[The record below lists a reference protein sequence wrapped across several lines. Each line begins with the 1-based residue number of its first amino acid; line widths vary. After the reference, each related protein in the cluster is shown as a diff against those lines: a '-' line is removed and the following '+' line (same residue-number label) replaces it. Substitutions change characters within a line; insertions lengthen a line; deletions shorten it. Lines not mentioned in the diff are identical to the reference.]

1 MRFLRLCVALFSL
14 LLFDRVDSQSVPDLQ
29 TPPQSVVI
37 DVPALA
43 VLGNNAVFRNVT
55 TPFNPTKLNPPFF
68 QIWNESFLDIL
79 GSNPSVRVI
88 AERDDFA
95 FAHEA
100 PIYDPIED
108 QVFFASNDGG
118 PLGMSNLTQNNQY
131 SRISLKNIPPGT
143 QNVTFTAVPI
153 TPPVQMV
160 NGGTPL
166 GSNLVLIGSG
176 RGNLPP
182 SVVLVNPR
190 PPFNATTI
198 LDNVHGRQFNS
209 LNDAKI
215 HPKSGAIF
223 FTDVIYGFVNHFR
236 PPPLLPNQVYRL
248 DPVTREV
255 RVVADGFDK
264 CNGIAFSPDGSV
276 AYVTDTG
283 ASTLGPSFNSTEPA
297 TVYAFDVDP
306 TSQRFLNRR
315 LFAWV
320 DTGIPDGIQV
330 DTNGNVYTSCGDGVQ
345 VFNPDGVLL
354 GKIFIDTVTSNH
366 IFAGPGRM
374 VILAETKVFL
384 VEFAASSSLIE
395 LQ

>member
-1 MRFLRLCVALFSL
+1 MPGDLPKSTGPKDSITIGGELFVPRVGSL
-14 LLFDRVDSQSVPDLQ
+14 ENTKEHVQ
-29 TPPQSVVI
+29 VI
-37 DVPALA
+37 DVLGLS
-43 VLGNNAVFRNVT
+43 VLGSDATFRNVT
-55 TPFNPTKLNPPFF
+55 TPFNPTSLTAPFF

-79 GSNPSVRVI
+79 GPNPSVRII

-100 PIYDPIED
+100 PVYDPIED
-108 QVFFASNDGG
+108 QG
-118 PLGMSNLTQNNQY
+118 PLGMSNLTHNNQV
-131 SRISLKNIPPGT
+131 SRISLKNIPPGP

-160 NGGTPL
+160 NGGTPF
-166 GSNLVLIGSG
+166 GSNILSVGSG

-182 SVVLVNPR
+182 SLVLVNPR
-190 PPFNATTI
+190 PPFNSTTI
-198 LDNVHGRQFNS
+198 LDNMHGRQFNS
-209 LNDAKI
+209 LNDAKV

-223 FTDVIYGFVNHFR
+223 FTDPDYGAINNFR

-248 DPVTREV
+248 DPQTREIH
-255 RVVADGFDK
+255 VVADGFDK
-264 CNGIAFSPDGSV
+264 CNGIAFSPDGTV

-283 ASTLGPSFNSTEPA
+283 ASTFGPSFNSTEPA

-315 LFAWV
+315 LLTWV
-320 DTGIPDGIQV
+320 DTGIPDGIQI
-330 DTNGNVYTSCGDGVQ
+330 DTKGNIYTSCGDGVQ
-345 VFNPDGVLL
+345 VFNPDGILL

-366 IFAGPGRM
+366 VFAGPGRM

-384 VEFAASSSLIE
+384 VEFAASTSLID